1 VMIVRMYAQNPTN
14 AGENPIPTNGFEV
27 KPTAPA
33 DITLVRCAA
42 AAPKIDRRCI
52 AGAVIAP
59 SDGSIR

>member
-1 VMIVRMYAQNPTN
+1 MYPQNQTN

-27 KPTAPA
+27 KPDLLAEIA
-33 DITLVRCAA
+33 LVRCAA

-59 SDGSIR
+59 SGGSIR